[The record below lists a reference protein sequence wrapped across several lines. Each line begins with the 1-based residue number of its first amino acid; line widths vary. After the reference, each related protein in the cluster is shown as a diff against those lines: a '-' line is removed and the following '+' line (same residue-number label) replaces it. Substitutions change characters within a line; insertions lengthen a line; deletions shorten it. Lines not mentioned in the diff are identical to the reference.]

1 MKLLALINSAAGS
14 VSGAQDSAA
23 RVKAAFEK
31 HGVKATIKL
40 VRGPEIATA
49 AREFAIA
56 RAKGNGPGDQVL
68 VVAGGD
74 GTISAAAGEL
84 AGKDLPLGVL
94 PLGTLNHF
102 AKDLGLPLDIE
113 GAAGVIAAGQSRLVD
128 VAEVNGRIFVNNS
141 SIGLY
146 PFMVTRRNAHQR
158 QRGIGKLLATLP
170 AMMETLRR
178 ASWHR
183 LDIAA
188 AGERQHV
195 RTPCIFV
202 GNNPYDTALATFG
215 SRARLDCGELDVHVI
230 RQQSRLGVLLLPF
243 KIALGIV
250 NPEQDVM
257 TFCSADL
264 EIDSRRGRSLR
275 ISLDGEIVRMHTPLR
290 YRSRPGALRVLCGPA
305 PTPAV

>member
-1 MKLLALINSAAGS
+1 MKLLILINSAAGS
-14 VSGAQDSAA
+14 VGGAQDSAA
-23 RVKAAFEK
+23 RVKAAFKK
-31 HGVKATIKL
+31 HGVEPTIKL
-40 VRGPEIATA
+40 VRGPDIAAA

-56 RAKGNGPGDQVL
+56 RAKGNGPGEEAL

-74 GTISAAAGEL
+74 GTISATASEL

-146 PFMVTRRNAHQR
+146 PFMVERRNAHQR

-170 AMMETLRR
+170 AMVETLRH

-183 LDIAA
+183 LEIAA

-202 GNNPYDTALATFG
+202 GNNPYETALATFG
-215 SRARLDCGELDVHVI
+215 SRKQLDGGELDVHVI

-250 NPEQDVM
+250 NRERDVQ
-257 TFCSADL
+257 TFCSDAL
-264 EIDSRRGRSLR
+264 EIGSRRQRSLR
-275 ISLDGEIVRMHTPLR
+275 VSLDGEIVRMQTPLR
-290 YRSRPGALRVLCGPA
+290 YRSRPGALRVLCGP
-305 PTPAV
+305 PPASAV